1 MSSKAISLENATALY
16 KDVRDR
22 LYLIKDEYVP
32 QTRTINDLPL
42 TNNIQLDAVRVG
54 AVTRNIKINNKNLA
68 SSNINLSASDVG
80 AYTKE
85 EVDALIPTIPTSL
98 PASDVYEWAKAST
111 KPTYTASEVGAAA
124 SSHTHT
130 KSQITDFPT
139 SLPASDVYSWAK
151 ASSKPSYSASEVGA
165 VPTSRTVNGKALSG
179 NITLSASDVGAAKIS
194 YQHNSTSVSSMSVG
208 ELKLV
213 GFSSSYDASRS
224 VTLPSGGTYYV
235 VGITESSD
243 YNGDWFASG
252 ETGAVKSGG
261 NTVAIY
267 GYHPWLLVYRI
278 S

>member
-16 KDVRDR
+16 KDIRDR
-22 LYLIKDEYVP
+22 IYLTKDEYVP
-32 QTRTINDLPL
+32 QTRKINDLPL
-42 TNNIQLDAVRVG
+42 TNDIQLDAVRVG

-98 PASDVYEWAKAST
+98 PASDVYAWAKAST
-111 KPTYTASEVGAAA
+111 KPSYTASEVGAAA

-151 ASSKPSYSASEVGA
+151 ASSKPTYTASEVGA
-165 VPTSRTVNGKALSG
+165 SKV
-179 NITLSASDVGAAKIS
+179 S
-194 YQHNSTSVSSMSVG
+194 YLHNSTSIPSMSVG

-213 GFSSSYDASRS
+213 GFTGYGSSWSPK
-224 VTLPSGGTYYV
+224 LPSGGTYYV
-235 VGITESSD
+235 VGITEFTD
-243 YNGDWFASG
+243 YNGDWVANGVTS
-252 ETGAVKSGG
+252 AVKSGG
-261 NTVAIY
+261 STVSVY
-267 GYHPWLLVYRI
+267 GYNPWLLVYRV

>member
-16 KDVRDR
+16 KDIRDR
-22 LYLIKDEYVP
+22 LYLTKDEYVP

-54 AVTRNIKINNKNLA
+54 AVTRNIKINSKPLA

-85 EVDALIPTIPTSL
+85 EVDALIPTIPASL
-98 PASDVYEWAKAST
+98 PASDVYAWAKAST
-111 KPTYTASEVGAAA
+111 KPSYTASEVGAAA

-151 ASSKPSYSASEVGA
+151 ASSKPTYTASEVGA

-179 NITLSASDVGAAKIS
+179 NITLSASDVGASSVSYYVANNIS
-194 YQHNSTSVSSMSVG
+194 GGSTATISSMSAK
-208 ELKLV
+208 ELRIVSLSNSNYESFNV
-213 GFSSSYDASRS
+213 R
-224 VTLPSGGTYYV
+224 LPSGGTYVVLCVDGSRIQGKTYSGNAYV
-235 VGITESSD
+235 SED
-243 YNGDWFASG
+243 MNYFN
-252 ETGAVKSGG
+252 
-261 NTVAIY
+261 AI
-267 GYHPWLLVYRI
+267 VYRI